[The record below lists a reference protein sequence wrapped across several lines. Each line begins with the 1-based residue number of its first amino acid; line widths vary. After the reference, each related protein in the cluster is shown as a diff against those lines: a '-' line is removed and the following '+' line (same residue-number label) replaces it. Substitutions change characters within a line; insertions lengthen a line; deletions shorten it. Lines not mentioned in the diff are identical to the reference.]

1 MDSLQR
7 GLSLISRR
15 EHEENTN
22 KSHNGTS
29 WLLDPSDTSN
39 PDNSYTFEPV
49 VRDHPKCED

>member
-22 KSHNGTS
+22 KSHNGTL